1 MTWSRGCRDRSHRAA
16 PLRRNTPEILTTA
29 LPSRRAISFVGM
41 SQRRTSRSQE
51 GAAWQALYNSTRW
64 RNLRLAQL
72 RSDPLCAMCK
82 ADGKVTP
89 ATVCDHV
96 VPHKGN
102 PERFF
107 GGPFQS
113 LCKPCHDRHK
123 QSEERTGRPALPRG
137 PDGWPIDA

>member
-1 MTWSRGCRDRSHRAA
+1 M
-16 PLRRNTPEILTTA
+16 
-29 LPSRRAISFVGM
+29 
-41 SQRRTSRSQE
+41 RRTQRSDE
-51 GAAWQALYNSTRW
+51 AKAWQHLYNTARW
-64 RNLRLAQL
+64 RKLRLIHLGAE
-72 RSDPLCAMCK
+72 PLCRMCK

-123 QSEERTGRPALPRG
+123 QSEERTGRPASPRG